1 MSIYNLEIL
10 NYNKPRTLWFQSWD
24 NEYLTRILYFN
35 DICKF
40 LINKFGNKHRYFTFI
55 MLELFT
61 ENLFENIFFLYQII
75 WTQQLFL
82 HSNKVQLAQYLFRQ
96 MLEALKRKMA
106 EMSKRSKRQFNNR
119 SDSNSELAV
128 VYCSAPLECGLSI
141 SNS

>member
-24 NEYLTRILYFN
+24 IEYLTRILYFN

-61 ENLFENIFFLYQII
+61 ENLFEKIFFLYQII